1 MLSGDVRTLLGG
13 GSSLIVGTVDDD
25 GMPFAGRAWG
35 IEVLDPSDHPRLRVL
50 LDADDLGTRA
60 HASAGRAIAITAA
73 DVRTLVS
80 VQVKGRV
87 LSVEAAPTGE
97 DRTCHAEFVSS
108 FFGAITDSD
117 GTDRALLDRFAPFDV
132 IPCIVEIDEV
142 YDQTPGPTAGAPLGG
157 VPR

>member
-1 MLSGDVRTLLGG
+1 VLSGELLSLLES
-13 GSSLIVGTVDDD
+13 GSSLIVGTVDED

-35 IEVLDPSDHPRLRVL
+35 LQVIEAGKQPRLRLL
-50 LDADDLGTRA
+50 LDADDDGTRA
-60 HASAGRAIAITAA
+60 HAGEGRAIAITAA

-80 VQVKGRV
+80 VQLKGRIV
-87 LSVEAAPTGE
+87 SVEAAPTGA
-97 DRTCHAEFVSS
+97 DRSRHAEYLSS

-132 IPCIVEIDEV
+132 VPCTLEVDEV

-157 VPR
+157 RR